1 MAKQQETLSSVH
13 NALRILRVFTHENPE
28 MGISELSV
36 RLGLAKSTVF
46 RLLRTLSEDHLVEK
60 NKKSQKYHLGLA
72 ALELGFAVYHE
83 MELRKVALPF
93 LERLTKSLRKVV
105 HMGVYDNGEVV
116 YICKL
121 LPDDHLGTI
130 TQIGRRVPLHCTS
143 VGKILLAHRSESE
156 ISRILQNELIAHT
169 GKTIIHT
176 DRLKSCIADIHKKG
190 YAVSHDEL
198 KMGVSSVSVPVVNDY
213 GEVIAAISAA
223 GSTAHFYE
231 SQVQQYIRELK
242 TCSRIITER
251 LEMQE

>member
-13 NALRILRVFTHENPE
+13 NALRILRVFTYENPE
-28 MGISELSV
+28 MGISELSAH
-36 RLGLAKSTVF
+36 LGLAKSTVF
-46 RLLRTLSEDHLVEK
+46 RLLCTLSEDHLVEK

-83 MELRKVALPF
+83 MELRKVSLPL

-121 LPDDHLGTI
+121 TPDDHLGTI
-130 TQIGRRVPLHCTS
+130 TQIGRRVPFHCTS
-143 VGKILLAHRSESE
+143 VGKVLLAHQSESE
-156 ISRILQNELIAHT
+156 ISRLLRNRLTAHT
-169 GKTIIHT
+169 NKTIT
-176 DRLKSCIADIHKKG
+176 DPDRLRSCMADVHKKG

-198 KMGVSSVSVPVVNDY
+198 KAGVSSVSVPVINDN

-223 GSTAHFYE
+223 GSTAHFYD
-231 SQVQQYIRELK
+231 SQVQRYIRELK

-251 LEMQE
+251 LGMQG

>member
-46 RLLRTLSEDHLVEK
+46 RLLRTLCEDHLVEK

-83 MELRKVALPF
+83 MELRKVSLPF

-105 HMGVYDNGEVV
+105 HLGVYDNGEVV

-130 TQIGRRVPLHCTS
+130 TQIGRRVPFHCTS
-143 VGKILLAHRSESE
+143 VGKILLAHQCESE
-156 ISRILQNELIAHT
+156 ISRLLQNKLIAHT
-169 GKTIIHT
+169 GKTIIDP
-176 DRLKSCIADIHKKG
+176 DRLRSCFADIHKKG

-198 KMGVSSVSVPVVNDY
+198 KIGVSSVSVPVVNDY
-213 GEVIAAISAA
+213 GEVIAAISVA

-242 TCSRIITER
+242 MCSRIITER
-251 LEMQE
+251 LELQE

>member
-13 NALRILRVFTHENPE
+13 NALRILRVFTRENPE

-83 MELRKVALPF
+83 MELRKVSLPF

-105 HMGVYDNGEVV
+105 HMGVYDKGEVV

-130 TQIGRRVPLHCTS
+130 TQIGRRVPVHCTS
-143 VGKILLAHRSESE
+143 VGKILLAHQSESE
-156 ISRILQNELIAHT
+156 ISGLLQNGLTAYT
-169 GKTIIHT
+169 DKTIT
-176 DRLKSCIADIHKKG
+176 DPARIRSCMAEVLKKG
-190 YAVSHDEL
+190 HAVSHDEL
-198 KMGVSSVSVPVVNDY
+198 KKGVSSVSVPVYNDY
-213 GEVIAAISAA
+213 GEVIAAISVA

-231 SQVQQYIRELK
+231 SQIQHYIRELK

-251 LEMQE
+251 LELEE